1 MTTART
7 LISRAL
13 RTAGVLGVGQSASA
27 EDVGEGFALVNDML
41 AQWQARRWLVFHLVD
56 VWCQSTGSQAYTV
69 GPGGD
74 LDMPLRPNR
83 IEGAFF
89 RQGGSP
95 TPHEFSLDGSQ
106 TGTDIE
112 DGSNVLAVVG
122 GSATA
127 IDWPLTMLESRED
140 YNAITM
146 KGLPSFPSVAW
157 YDPAMPFGRFYV
169 WALPAAIYELHI
181 SVRAPLQSFGNL
193 SDNILL
199 PPEYMEAL
207 HYNLA
212 GRLQIAYGMEVNPGI
227 VGIASTALATI
238 RSANAQI
245 SLMKMPSAVMGR
257 WPRGV
262 GIGWFGVGGSL
273 PGGGTDTAPSG
284 PVQYFIINGS
294 LLDGGGV
301 YGP

>member
-1 MTTART
+1 MTTARD

-27 EDVGEGFALVNDML
+27 EDIGEGLALVNDMI
-41 AQWQARRWLVFHLVD
+41 AQWQARRWLVYHLVD
-56 VWCQSTGSQAYTV
+56 VWCQSTGSTAYTV

-74 LDMPLRPNR
+74 LDTPLRPNR

-106 TGTDIE
+106 AGSDIA
-112 DGSNVLAVVG
+112 DGSNVLAVG
-122 GSATA
+122 ASSQNA
-127 IDWPLTMLESRED
+127 IDWPLTLLESRED
-140 YNAITM
+140 YNEITL
-146 KGLPSFPSVAW
+146 KGMPSFPSAAW

-181 SVRAPLQSFGNL
+181 SIRAPLQTFANL

-212 GRLQIAYGMEVNPGI
+212 GRLQIAYGMQVNPGI
-227 VGIASTALATI
+227 VGLAATALQTI
-238 RSANAQI
+238 RAANAQI
-245 SLMKMPSAVMGR
+245 PRMKMPSAVMGR

-262 GIGWFGVGGSL
+262 GVGAWGVGTQ
-273 PGGGTDTAPSG
+273 PAATGG
-284 PVQYFIINGS
+284 QFILNKSTLG
-294 LLDGGGV
+294 
-301 YGP
+301 

>member
-1 MTTART
+1 VTTART

-13 RTAGVLGVGQSASA
+13 RTAGVLGVGQNAAA
-27 EDVGEGFALVNDML
+27 EDIGEGFALVNDMI

-95 TPHEFSLDGSQ
+95 TPHEFSLDGSE
-106 TGTDIE
+106 TGTDIA

-122 GSATA
+122 GSANA
-127 IDWPLTMLESRED
+127 IDWPLTLLESRED

-146 KGLPSFPSVAW
+146 KGLPSFPSQAW

-169 WALPAAIYELHI
+169 WALPANIYELHI
-181 SVRAPLQSFGNL
+181 SVRAPLQSFANL

-212 GRLQIAYGMEVNPGI
+212 GRVQIAYGMEVNPGI
-227 VGIASTALATI
+227 VGIASAALATI
-238 RSANAQI
+238 RAANSQI
-245 SLMKMPSAVMGR
+245 PLMKMPSAVMGR

-262 GIGWFGVGGSL
+262 GIGWAGAGGSL
-273 PGGGTDTAPSG
+273 PGSGTGTAPTDTSG
-284 PVQYFIINGS
+284 FFIIGVS
-294 LLDGGGV
+294 ALDSGGIL
-301 YGP
+301 GP